1 MAYDR
6 LERQMKIHL
15 YLPPEKD
22 HDALCDRYKHIMTT
36 VDHMEHDK
44 RTYIQY
50 QDDFTPERELPY
62 GVIDGKPKSFDNFWE
77 EVIGEKKLD
86 EGE

>member
-1 MAYDR
+1 
-6 LERQMKIHL
+6 MKIHL

-36 VDHMEHDK
+36 VDHMVHDK

-50 QDDFTPERELPY
+50 QDDFKPERELPY
-62 GVIDGKPKSFDNFWE
+62 GTIDGKPKSFDNFWE

>member
-1 MAYDR
+1 
-6 LERQMKIHL
+6 MKIHL
-15 YLPPEKD
+15 YLPPERD

-36 VDHMEHDK
+36 VDHMVHDK

-50 QDDFTPERELPY
+50 QDDFKPERELPY
-62 GVIDGKPKSFDNFWE
+62 GTIDGKPKSFDNFWE